1 MGWDQKINE
10 TDLVPRSCTD
20 IFRRFPPAGYVGKWR
35 EMSGNVGRW
44 RENVGK
50 CREMSGKVGAAP
62 GGGPLGVS
70 GVCGAPGI

>member
-10 TDLVPRSCTD
+10 TDLVPKSCTD

-62 GGGPLGVS
+62 GGTYSNPDKKIKLLY
-70 GVCGAPGI
+70 